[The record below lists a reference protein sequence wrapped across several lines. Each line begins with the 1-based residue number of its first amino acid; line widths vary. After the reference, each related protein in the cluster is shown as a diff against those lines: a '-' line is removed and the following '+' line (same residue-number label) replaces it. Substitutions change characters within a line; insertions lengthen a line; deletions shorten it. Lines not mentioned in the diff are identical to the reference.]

1 MRRIAPVLA
10 IASLVAAS
18 GAAATTQ
25 SGLRGIVTRGPI
37 SPICVAG
44 QPCDAP
50 VPGLTLVFTRGGS
63 QAARTRTSDTGTYG
77 VALAPGLY
85 TVTSLPARQLEPT
98 RARVSAGRVSR
109 LAFSID
115 TGIR

>member
-10 IASLVAAS
+10 IASLVVVS

-25 SGLRGIVTRGPI
+25 SGLRGIVTRGPTT
-37 SPICVAG
+37 PICVAG
-44 QPCDAP
+44 QACDTP

-63 QAARTRTSDTGTYG
+63 QAARTRTSPTGTYRI
-77 VALAPGLY
+77 ALAPGLY
-85 TVTSLPARQLEPT
+85 SVTSLPARRLEPT
-98 RARVSAGRVSR
+98 RARVIAGRVSR

>member
-77 VALAPGLY
+77 AYRGV
-85 TVTSLPARQLEPT
+85 
-98 RARVSAGRVSR
+98 VSTQWLG
-109 LAFSID
+109 I
-115 TGIR
+115 TGIPQGTGYMSNLWFGDPATAAAGLPGC